1 MPCLVLLMILLLL
14 LLLRGTL
21 LSHEWGVLVV
31 TDSTKWWHHIRKAN
45 AVISQSRRWS
55 LVILRRWRLILSR
68 SCIANG
74 LHNSRA
80 TVRIHIML
88 FHFHWY
94 IVVVLLIL
102 LGRLVDH
109 LAQILLNVL
118 HDLQVDATI
127 LVNVTHSVTAVLVL
141 HLLLLWICSTVWV
154 VVWWWLLIVLMRWSH
169 HRWLELCVYEPGWIK
184 RLWAVSVPQ
193 ILCLLQFR
201 TRERERENTY
211 LWIVGLR
218 ILLLELLL
226 NRALRWSLDSLKIR
240 RYSRLEVHLLI
251 LVASLSTQLLQI

>member
-14 LLLRGTL
+14 LLLWRTL
-21 LSHEWGVLVV
+21 LSHKWGVLVV
-31 TDSTKWWHHIRKAN
+31 
-45 AVISQSRRWS
+45 SQSRRWS
-55 LVILRRWRLILSR
+55 LVILMCWRLILSR

-94 IVVVLLIL
+94 IGVVLIL

-127 LVNVTHSVTAVLVL
+127 LVNVTPSVTTVLVL

-193 ILCLLQFR
+193 ILCLLLFR
-201 TRERERENTY
+201 TREREREYLPMNSRAKNTTIR
-211 LWIVGLR
+211 IVAESRPEVILR
-218 ILLLELLL
+218 
-226 NRALRWSLDSLKIR
+226 
-240 RYSRLEVHLLI
+240 
-251 LVASLSTQLLQI
+251 LSEN